1 MNANV
6 QQALSKKFAA
16 SRIVFWNDVKCE
28 LRRDFEAVELPEVK
42 KIELKSNEFGVKYRI
57 LREAPEQKFLIYR
70 EGPPPPD
77 LENWLLDVEL
87 AYAEGEFRTDQVA
100 IWLTELGLNYMHSEV
115 IEAHSDF
122 CKSTK
127 RVASLKQLLQLNESD
142 GSIKLK
148 MLAVCA
154 GCEARIDSILE
165 NLLQELSNDKDTK
178 IKLIERADLSAFL
191 WEQLE
196 RYYGYHSAAPGIRD
210 FVIELFKSCFAMGT
224 EGTVKLNS
232 DALVFLKRWKDSRK
246 FESCFEAL
254 SSQCAEVLGIEATIA
269 QRDFRDLI
277 ELDYFRLIDQKII
290 ASIVRGIVDRTV
302 TAGDVTLWVRQR
314 RQGHW
319 YAEFAALYDA
329 LEIAAQFIETL
340 GSVSLDMQSMDE
352 GFEKYTSSW
361 FKIDQLYRRFIHQM
375 QVSGQTTLLHEL
387 NEQIENL
394 YSNNYLLPIND
405 RWQAFVDAMDQ
416 WDFPSRQ
423 MQRNF
428 YKDKVATSK
437 TKLCVI
443 ISDALRY
450 ETGEAL
456 SSTIRSANKYEVK
469 LESAISSVP
478 SYTQLGMASLLPH
491 TTLEIADNESGL
503 VLVNGQSTKGLEAR
517 SKRLKE
523 AKHEST
529 AVKADEVLTYSGD
542 EIRELCR
549 NHQLI
554 YIYHNIIDATGDD
567 TKTEGGV
574 FKAAQTTIEE
584 LSRLVTK
591 IGGERNITNIIITA
605 DHGFIY
611 QNKKIDESD
620 YSSEEAKGDLILY
633 RDRRFVLGKGLH
645 SGTGLKKFTSAQLG
659 LSGIVEAVIPKS
671 INRLRL
677 KGSGSRFVHGGT
689 SLQEILVPMLKIN
702 VKGTHNTTQDTEK
715 VKVEILR
722 SSSNVI
728 TSGQVAVTLYQ
739 TGPVTDKIQPI
750 TRKIG
755 IYTKDDTL
763 ISEEHELTFDLTSEN
778 PRERELP
785 VRLILSREAENY
797 NEQEVYLKLT
807 RKHKETTHDKTLA
820 SLPYIIRRSFTSDF
834 DF

>member
-6 QQALSKKFAA
+6 QQALSKKFDA

-28 LRRDFEAVELPEVK
+28 LRRDFEAVELAEVE

-70 EGPPPPD
+70 EGTPPPD

-100 IWLTELGLNYMHSEV
+100 MWLTELGLNYMHADV

-122 CKSTK
+122 CKSAK
-127 RVASLKQLLQLNESD
+127 RLASLKQLLKPNESD

-165 NLLQELSNDKDTK
+165 NLLQELSNDKGTK

-196 RYYGYHSAAPGIRD
+196 RYYGYHSAAPGMRD

-246 FESCFEAL
+246 FESSFEAL
-254 SSQCAEVLGIEATIA
+254 SSQCAEVLGIEAAIA
-269 QRDFRDLI
+269 QRDFRHLV

-319 YAEFAALYDA
+319 YAAFAALYDA

-340 GSVSLDMQSMDE
+340 ASVSLDMQNMDE

-361 FKIDQLYRRFIHQM
+361 FKIDQLYRRFIHQL
-375 QVSGQTTLLHEL
+375 QISGQTSLLGDL
-387 NEQIENL
+387 NEKIENL
-394 YSNNYLLPIND
+394 YSNNYLLPMND
-405 RWQAFVDAMDQ
+405 RWQAFVDTQEQ
-416 WDFPSRQ
+416 WDFPSKR

-428 YKDKVATSK
+428 YKDIVTKSK
-437 TKLCVI
+437 EKLCVI
-443 ISDALRY
+443 ISDALRFEIG
-450 ETGEAL
+450 ETL
-456 SSTIRSANKYEVK
+456 SSSIRSANKYEVK
-469 LESAISSVP
+469 LSSAISSVP

-491 TTLEIADNESGL
+491 KTLEIAENESGL
-503 VLVNGQSTKGLEAR
+503 VLVDGLSTKGLEAR
-517 SKRLKE
+517 ANRLRAVE
-523 AKHEST
+523 TESV
-529 AVKADEVLTYSGD
+529 ALKATDVLNYNRD
-542 EIRELCR
+542 EIRDLCR
-549 NHQLI
+549 DHQMI
-554 YIYHNIIDATGDD
+554 YIYHDVIDATGDD
-567 TKTEGGV
+567 SKTEGSV
-574 FKAAQTTIEE
+574 FKAAQSAIEDV
-584 LSRLVTK
+584 SRLVTK
-591 IGGERNITNIIITA
+591 IGGENYISNFIVTA

-620 YSSEEAKGDLILY
+620 YCSDEAQGDLILY

-645 SGTGLKKFTSAQLG
+645 SSTGLKKFTSAQLG
-659 LSGIVEAVIPKS
+659 LSGSVEAMIPKS

-677 KGSGSRFVHGGT
+677 QGSGSRFVHGGT
-689 SLQEILVPMLKIN
+689 SLQEVVIPMIQIN
-702 VKGTHNTTQDTEK
+702 KKRPTDTSE
-715 VKVEILR
+715 VMVEILR

-739 TGPVTDKIQPI
+739 TGPASDKVQAI

-755 IYTKDDTL
+755 IYTKDDVL
-763 ISEEHELTFDLTSEN
+763 ISDEHELTFDFTSEN
-778 PRERELP
+778 PRDRELR
-785 VRLILSREAENY
+785 VRLVLSREADDF
-797 NEQEVYLKLT
+797 NEKEVYLKLKG
-807 RKHKETTHDKTLA
+807 KHQDTSHDVDHG